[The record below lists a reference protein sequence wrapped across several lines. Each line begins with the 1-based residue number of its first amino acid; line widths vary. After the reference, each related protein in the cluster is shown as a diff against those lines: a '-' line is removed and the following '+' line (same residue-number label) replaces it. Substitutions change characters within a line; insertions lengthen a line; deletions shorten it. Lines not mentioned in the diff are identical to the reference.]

1 MLRVQGY
8 YLNSCKKKV
17 IYYGTHIL
25 LDQRVNL
32 KRQIKQ
38 NKHVKRKE
46 KKKED
51 TVVSSTTHDLL

>member
-1 MLRVQGY
+1 MLRVQGII
-8 YLNSCKKKV
+8 LIVAKV

-46 KKKED
+46 KKED

>member
-8 YLNSCKKKV
+8 YLNSCKKV

-46 KKKED
+46 KKED